1 MSDQQPPL
9 EFQNVEPI
17 ELQTEMEQSYLIYA
31 LSTITARA
39 LPDVR
44 DGLKPVHRRIL
55 WDMFDQG
62 FRPDR
67 TPESCTYAQLEEVA
81 PAELGAIFG

>member
-1 MSDQQPPL
+1 MSDQPPL
-9 EFQNVEPI
+9 EFSNVEPI

-44 DGLKPVHRRIL
+44 FLDI
-55 WDMFDQG
+55 
-62 FRPDR
+62 
-67 TPESCTYAQLEEVA
+67 
-81 PAELGAIFG
+81 